1 MLGKIEGR
9 RRRGRQRMRRLDGIT
24 DSMEMILGKLREL
37 VMDREAWPTAVH
49 GVAKSRT
56 RLRDWTQLNWVWLLK
71 DHRGDTSG
79 NVLLWLYQCQ
89 YSGCDIVLLF
99 YKAILLGKLGK
110 QYLVSLCIILTH
122 TCGLS
127 LFSHVWLIATPWT
140 VAHQAPLFVR
150 ILQARILEW
159 VILLQGIF
167 LTQGSNPRLSLLY
180 WQAESLPLVPPG
192 KSVILT
198 LHVNQNLSQNN
209 KFN

>member
-9 RRRGRQRMRRLDGIT
+9 RRRGRQKMRWLDGIT
-24 DSMEMILGKLREL
+24 DSMDMILGKLREL
-37 VMDREAWPTAVH
+37 VMDREAWRAAVH

-56 RLRDWTQLNWVWLLK
+56 WLSDWTQLNWLLK
-71 DHRGDTSG
+71 DHRRDTSG

-99 YKAILLGKLGK
+99 SKAILLGKLGK
-110 QYLVSLCIILTH
+110 QYLVSLCIILTC

-159 VILLQGIF
+159 VVLLQGIF
-167 LTQGSNPRLSLLY
+167 LTQGSNPHLSLLY
-180 WQAESLPLVPPG
+180 SQAESLPLLPPG
-192 KSVILT
+192 KSIILT
-198 LHVNQNLSQNN
+198 LHVNQKLSQIN
-209 KFN
+209 KLN